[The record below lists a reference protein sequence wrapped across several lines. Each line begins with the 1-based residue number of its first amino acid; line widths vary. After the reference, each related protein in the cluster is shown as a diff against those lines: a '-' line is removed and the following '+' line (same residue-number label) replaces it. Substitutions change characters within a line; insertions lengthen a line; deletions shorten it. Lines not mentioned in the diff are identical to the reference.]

1 MSTFYLLPPRPL
13 LGQRFADYLQG
24 LLPGLKWDQ
33 QIWPELAEV
42 LAGAVARQADVF
54 LVHREDLPAGADPAR
69 ALVEGFGA
77 EVGDEVIELHAGGRP
92 GELSNRRWRI
102 HLAA

>member
-13 LGQRFADYLQG
+13 LAQRFAAYLQG
-24 LLPGLKWDQ
+24 LLPGLKWDPQ
-33 QIWPELAEV
+33 VWPDLGDV
-42 LAGAVARQADVF
+42 LAAVAARQADVF
-54 LVHREDLPAGADPAR
+54 LVHREDLPAGEDPAR

-77 EVGDEVIELHAGGRP
+77 EVGDEVIELQAGGRP
-92 GELSNRRWRI
+92 GELVNRRWRI